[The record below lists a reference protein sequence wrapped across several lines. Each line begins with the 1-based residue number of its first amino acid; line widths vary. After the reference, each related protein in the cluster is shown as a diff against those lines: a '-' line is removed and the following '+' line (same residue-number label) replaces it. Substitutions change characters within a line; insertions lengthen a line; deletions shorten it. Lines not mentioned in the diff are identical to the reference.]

1 MICMIDVLFITEYP
15 PDKGAISDYVHHLL
29 FELEEDLSVSVL
41 SESGEVPDRETPDRV
56 KIIGPMRGE
65 NGNWTTPEF
74 GQYDIVHIHNLQV
87 GMINYLPSYLF
98 CADKPA
104 LLVTLHDIPKGVRTR
119 MILSVFRN
127 CIFLSETTKQEF
139 DSTYPLL
146 SQFVNQFS
154 VPYFGIN
161 RYIKDRV
168 ANKTIETTLDP
179 DATNIIC
186 PGFVHRKKGFHKVV
200 ECLPRVTEQIPD
212 IEVTIAGGLHR
223 HDDEKYLDSIRSSIA
238 EYGVEERVNITGLL
252 PTEDHVN
259 KYMYEADAVAL
270 PYDRISQSTT
280 LIKSIALG
288 TIPVVTPLD
297 SLRPIIE
304 TYGGIMIERDDASA
318 LAAGLHSAVTE
329 DHRLESL
336 QIRRDLSWEHNAERY
351 LKIYD
356 TVCGE

>member
-1 MICMIDVLFITEYP
+1 MIDVLLITEYP
-15 PDKGAISDYVHHLL
+15 PDKGAISDYVYHLL
-29 FELEEDLSVSVL
+29 FELEEDLSISVL
-41 SESGEVPDRETPDRV
+41 SESGEVTDKETPDSV
-56 KIIGPMRGE
+56 KVVGSMRDE
-65 NGNWTTPEF
+65 NGNWTTPKF
-74 GQYDIVHIHNLQV
+74 RQYDVVHIHNLQV

-104 LLVTLHDIPKGVRTR
+104 LLMTLHDVPKGFRTR

-127 CIFLSETTKQEF
+127 CVFLSNITKQEF
-139 DSTYPLL
+139 DLTYPLL

-154 VPYFGIN
+154 VPYFGIS
-161 RYIKDRV
+161 RDIKSRV
-168 ANKTIETTLDP
+168 ESETIETTLDP

-200 ECLPRVTEQIPD
+200 ECLPRVTDQVPD
-212 IEVTIAGGLHR
+212 IQLTIAGGLHR
-223 HDDEKYLDSIRSSIA
+223 NDDEKYLDSIRSSIT

-252 PTEDHVN
+252 PTEEHVN
-259 KYMYEADAVAL
+259 KYIYEADAVAL

-280 LIKSIALG
+280 LAKSIALG

-297 SLRPIIE
+297 SLRPIIK
-304 TYGGIMIERDDASA
+304 TYGGIMIRRDNASA

-356 TVCGE
+356 TVCDG